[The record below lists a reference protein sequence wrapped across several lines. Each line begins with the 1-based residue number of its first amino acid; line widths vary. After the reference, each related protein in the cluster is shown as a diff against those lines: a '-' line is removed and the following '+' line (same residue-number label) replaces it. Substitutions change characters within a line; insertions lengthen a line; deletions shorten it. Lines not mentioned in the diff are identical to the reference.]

1 MPQGLAAAV
10 GTIPATHGGARLTV
24 AVVPAV
30 KALSPAVLNA
40 LPACNTALV
49 LYSFRYDGS
58 ITEAAH
64 DGVQLR
70 FLGAFPADE

>member
-1 MPQGLAAAV
+1 MAELLNPFSDSIGFL
-10 GTIPATHGGARLTV
+10 
-24 AVVPAV
+24 PAV

-64 DGVQLR
+64 DGVRLR